1 MMHFHQQEVLP
12 YPWMFESDRISGKE
26 NLGLNLLVDYH
37 SEIVGPFLHPFVF
50 DSPKKSIGIIGFL

>member
-1 MMHFHQQEVLP
+1 
-12 YPWMFESDRISGKE
+12 MFESDRISGKE